1 MDETTAIFF
10 DPNFNAVNYLN
21 SIFKKINKTELNK
34 LITVSNNLIIHL
46 NFLVNQLNEEILK
59 NLKDLSLANTNSRV
73 EYFLKSLKNSII
85 SLNNELDLP
94 KFNQLKIINTLISFK
109 TIKSKILD
117 VLKIFKVL
125 LTFCDK
131 GEIKV
136 TNFEKQI
143 LSYYH
148 LIMEINDVNDKL
160 MSLQEFI
167 ELSDVF
173 KNLNNFNNVYKKNV
187 GRFVQ
192 EKDKLDT

>member
-21 SIFKKINKTELNK
+21 SIFKKFNKNELNK
-34 LITVSNNLIIHL
+34 LISVSNNLIIHL
-46 NFLVNQLNEEILK
+46 NFLVNQLNDEILK
-59 NLKDLSLANTNSRV
+59 NLKDLSLANTNSRF

-143 LSYYH
+143 ISYYH
-148 LIMEINDVNDKL
+148 LVMEINDINDKI
-160 MSLQEFI
+160 MRLQEFI
-167 ELSDVF
+167 QLSDVF
-173 KNLNNFNNVYKKNV
+173 KNLNNFNSVYKKNV